1 MDSQRRNR
9 PTFTRVVS
17 IAAIVMVSMIMVSV
31 IMVRGV
37 DAVSGRVLADTANAP
52 LPDTKESVDPN
63 KRAISV
69 SQPAGISLATRAR
82 IRELAASI
90 GARAYPGRA
99 VMLGMTLV
107 TRKGADGSQMVVQ
120 RVRKGWRVP
129 MSTTVQPDEVVR
141 NLLSTDA
148 ANALADGDVVM
159 GESSARFR
167 GARIGD
173 ELTLLDVRGRPVQFR
188 LGFVAPDDIVGGGDL
203 LISPLEA
210 DGLGATTVTRYTVMG
225 FRNVKAA
232 DAAFD
237 AAGFVNGLTYRVRRT
252 WDPPNPDA
260 TLGMGQAKLLVGE
273 FAYTESKTGKITADP
288 GWVHDNITPR
298 RFFSGIAVRAAC
310 HRVVWAPL
318 QGALNEVKRSGLE
331 DLVDVDNTNVYGGCF
346 YARLN
351 RVSGNIGY
359 LSRHSWGMAFDMN
372 TNTNSQGRAPNMD
385 CRIVRIFRKWGFAW
399 GGNFTPA
406 DGMHFEFVGERRDNI
421 AFPSRYCPN
430 VIGGDG

>member
-1 MDSQRRNR
+1 MRILR
-9 PTFTRVVS
+9 
-17 IAAIVMVSMIMVSV
+17 IAAATLVSF
-31 IMVRGV
+31 
-37 DAVSGRVLADTANAP
+37 SGAIGPIPGHVLADTANAP
-52 LPDTKESVDPN
+52 LPDTKEYADPN

-82 IRELAASI
+82 IRQLAASI
-90 GARAYPGRA
+90 GAQAYPGRA

-107 TRKGADGSQMVVQ
+107 TRTEADGSKLVIQ
-120 RVRKGWRVP
+120 RERKGWRVP

-141 NLLSTDA
+141 NLLSVAA
-148 ANALADGDVVM
+148 ANALAEDDVVM

-167 GARIGD
+167 GARAGD
-173 ELTLLDVRGRPVQFR
+173 VVTLLDMRGRPAEFR
-188 LGFVAPDDIVGGGDL
+188 IGFVVPDEAIGGADL
-203 LISPLEA
+203 LISPLQA
-210 DGLGATTVTRYTVMG
+210 DSLGATTVTRYTVMG
-225 FRNVKAA
+225 FRSTRLAEV
-232 DAAFD
+232 AFD

-260 TLGMGQAKLLVGE
+260 TLGLGQAKLLVGE
-273 FAYTESKTGKITADP
+273 FAYSESRDGKITADP

-298 RFFSGIAVRAAC
+298 RFFSGIPVRAAC

-318 QGALNEVKRSGLE
+318 QGALNEIKRAGLD
-331 DLVDVDNTNVYGGCF
+331 DLVDVDNTNKYGGCF

-372 TNTNSQGRAPNMD
+372 TNTNSQGRPPNMD

-406 DGMHFEFVGERRDNI
+406 DGMHFEYVGERRDNV